1 MAFEDIYRGYVLID
15 SSALIA
21 LINEQDAN
29 HDYSVFALDD
39 LKKDTN
45 VRLFLC
51 NLTIYETYTRLR
63 YRFNWEKAVQV
74 WSTISPRIQPRL
86 IEYRASYEQ
95 RTREIL
101 ENYRPHEL
109 SFHDAACA
117 AMMTESKIGRVFT
130 FDNDFSVIGFECY
143 PNL

>member
-21 LINEQDAN
+21 LIDEQDPN
-29 HDYSVFALDD
+29 HDYSVLALDD
-39 LKKDTN
+39 LKNDSN
-45 VRLFLC
+45 IRLFLC

-63 YRFNWEKAVQV
+63 YWFNWEKAVQV
-74 WSTISPRIQPRL
+74 WNTISTRIQPRRL
-86 IEYRASYEQ
+86 EYRVSYEQ

-101 ENYRPHEL
+101 ENYRSHEL
-109 SFHDAACA
+109 SFHDAGCA
-117 AMMTESKIGRVFT
+117 ALMTESKIGRVFT